1 MATPRVTLKSKTS
14 ARGPRTYYLDY
25 RVNGKRLRPKVG
37 TSRKDAELVRAKVE
51 QELVLGTYQLSA
63 TKKSVSLSGLID
75 EFLAAKENTVRATT
89 QHRYKNYL
97 DPLRAYF
104 NKSFPSVTG
113 DIRLIET
120 KYLRK
125 FIDDSLRGGAGT
137 GRAWS
142 RRTANDAINIIRSLF
157 KFAVESEYLVRNPA
171 SKLEMLRI
179 ASTGRPDFYTED
191 ELQAIW
197 KNVDSHW
204 VDALKFISLT
214 GLRKAELINL
224 RWENLDF
231 TKGAEQMTIESCDDW
246 ETKTGKSRPIPLFGE
261 ALEIVERQRGKNP
274 TYVFT
279 SPEGKMVH
287 PDRIYHALKQCLA
300 ELHIEG
306 DVHKMRHTFASNL
319 AMSDVPMLQIRDL
332 LGHTDLKTTQI
343 YAHVAPKHLRD
354 AISKLTRS
362 DPGAH
367 PGEDRQGKG

>member
-14 ARGPRTYYLDY
+14 ARGFRTFYLDY
-25 RVNGKRLRPKVG
+25 RVNGKRMRPNVG
-37 TSRKDAELVRAKVE
+37 SNKKDAELVRAKVE
-51 QELVLGTYQLSA
+51 QEIVLGTYQLNP
-63 TKKSVSLSGLID
+63 TRKSVSLSGLID
-75 EFLAAKENTVRATT
+75 EFLATKENTVRATT
-89 QHRYKNYL
+89 QHRYRNYL

-104 NKSFPSVTG
+104 TKAFPTVT
-113 DIRLIET
+113 DDVRLIET

-125 FIDDSLRGGAGT
+125 FIDDSIKGDVGT

-157 KFAVESEYLVRNPA
+157 KFAVESEYLARTPA

-179 ASTGRPDFYTED
+179 ASKGRPDFYTDD

-197 KNVDSHW
+197 KNVESHW

-224 RWENLDF
+224 RWENVDF

-246 ETKTGKSRPIPLFGE
+246 ETKTGKSRVIPLLGE

-279 SPEGKMVH
+279 SPEGNMVH

-300 ELHIEG
+300 ELHLEG
-306 DVHKMRHTFASNL
+306 DVHKMRHTFASKL
-319 AMSDVPMLQIRDL
+319 AMSGIPLPQVGDL

-343 YAHVAPKHLRD
+343 YVHVAPKHLRD
-354 AISKLTRS
+354 AIGKIAYT
-362 DPGAH
+362 DPATQSTDEH
-367 PGEDRQGKG
+367 QEKS

>member
-1 MATPRVTLKSKTS
+1 
-14 ARGPRTYYLDY
+14 
-25 RVNGKRLRPKVG
+25 
-37 TSRKDAELVRAKVE
+37 
-51 QELVLGTYQLSA
+51 
-63 TKKSVSLSGLID
+63 
-75 EFLAAKENTVRATT
+75 
-89 QHRYKNYL
+89 
-97 DPLRAYF
+97 
-104 NKSFPSVTG
+104 
-113 DIRLIET
+113 
-120 KYLRK
+120 
-125 FIDDSLRGGAGT
+125 
-137 GRAWS
+137 
-142 RRTANDAINIIRSLF
+142 
-157 KFAVESEYLVRNPA
+157 
-171 SKLEMLRI
+171 MLRI

-231 TKGAEQMTIESCDDW
+231 TKGSEQMTIESCDDW
-246 ETKTGKSRPIPLFGE
+246 ETKTGKSRVIPLVGE

-306 DVHKMRHTFASNL
+306 DVHKMRHTFASTL
-319 AMSDVPMLQIRDL
+319 AMSGVHLLQIRDL

-354 AISKLTRS
+354 AISKLTHT
-362 DPGAH
+362 DPGAQ
-367 PGEDRQGKG
+367 PREEREGKG